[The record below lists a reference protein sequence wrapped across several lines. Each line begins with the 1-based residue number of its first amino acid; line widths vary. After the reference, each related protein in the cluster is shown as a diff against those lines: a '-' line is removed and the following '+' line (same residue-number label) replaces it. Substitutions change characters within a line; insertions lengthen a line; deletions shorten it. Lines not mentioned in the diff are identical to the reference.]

1 MEKNDGKTAAREAHT
16 VKGLAGNIGAQPMAA
31 RAEVVEG
38 LLMRG
43 ENDGLAPALAA
54 METELADLLARIGPA
69 MGEPERATPAP
80 EMSPASV
87 DREALAVD
95 LRRLSALL
103 TDLDA
108 SADVAAEGAVG
119 RLIALGQGQ
128 AARTLQ
134 KLVGEFEFD
143 GARERLTE
151 IAHALRIT
159 L

>member
-1 MEKNDGKTAAREAHT
+1 
-16 VKGLAGNIGAQPMAA
+16 
-31 RAEVVEG
+31 
-38 LLMRG
+38 
-43 ENDGLAPALAA
+43 
-54 METELADLLARIGPA
+54 
-69 MGEPERATPAP
+69 
-80 EMSPASV
+80 MSPASV

-95 LRRLSALL
+95 LRRLAALL

-119 RLIALGQGQ
+119 RLVALGQGQ